1 MSCHWDS
8 QKWFAW
14 LCRLT
19 PELPK
24 TTRKSSPSS
33 RISPRASSWRR
44 VISAGLNRKLL
55 LQPVGGQGPVLPRDV
70 VADVVAVVVEDE
82 LTARRLPGLALR
94 LLPGNQPVVPAR
106 DREERLVDQLRGV

>member
-1 MSCHWDS
+1 MSCHCES

-24 TTRKSSPSS
+24 TTRKSSSS
-33 RISPRASSWRR
+33 SLIRPRARSYRR
-44 VISAGLNRKLL
+44 AISASLNRKLL
-55 LQPVGGQGPVLPRDV
+55 LEPVGGERAVLPRDV

-82 LTARRLPGLALR
+82 LAAGRFLGLALR
-94 LLPGNQPVVPAR
+94 LLPGDQPVVASR
-106 DREERLVDQLRGV
+106 Q

>member
-1 MSCHWDS
+1 MSCHCES

-24 TTRKSSPSS
+24 TTRKSNPSS
-33 RISPRASSWRR
+33 RINPRASSWRR
-44 VISAGLNRKLL
+44 AISSRLKRKLL
-55 LQPVGGQGPVLPRDV
+55 LQPVGGERPVLPRDV

-82 LTARRLPGLALR
+82 LAAGRLLRLALR
-94 LLPGNQPVVPAR
+94 LLPRDQPVVAPR
-106 DREERLVDQLRGV
+106 DREERLLDQ